1 MLEEKVDHRLDLI
14 GKVFPYSTVKTGV
27 TLKKT
32 AAGEGLGVTTMG
44 IEKHKINETKVAKQL
59 KKLIEANQYLADIES
74 LDALF
79 PRLLDLAKNVTAAE
93 ASSLM
98 LYNPKRDVLE
108 FASVADDV
116 IGEAGGETIKRT
128 VELKIG
134 EGIAGWVAENRKP
147 LIIKNAQKDPRFFKK
162 SDKQT
167 GFLTRTLLSVP
178 LVYKKELLGV
188 INVLNSKE
196 KPSFDAE
203 DQKLLESFAHLATV
217 AIIRSR
223 LLEVRLK
230 QQRFQIQLET
240 ASKIQSLFW
249 PKFPEMETRS
259 HVWAVSVP
267 AAFVG
272 GDLYDLISMQDG
284 SWVIYVADVA
294 DKGLPAALIMVALW
308 SRIRSEALLHEDV
321 NKLLETVN
329 NDMYELIAEEGF
341 FATIIIGRYWPA
353 TGKMHLARGGHL
365 PPLWIKQDGLGDSLE
380 LKGPSL
386 GIAPGADYEKEEI
399 ILSPGE
405 SILFLT
411 DGVTES
417 ENEQN
422 ELFGHHRLVE
432 CIQKT
437 NEPPLGK
444 GILDN
449 LNAWKGIAKANDDL
463 TMLEI
468 WRDPTYTTS

>member
-1 MLEEKVDHRLDLI
+1 M
-14 GKVFPYSTVKTGV
+14 
-27 TLKKT
+27 
-32 AAGEGLGVTTMG
+32 
-44 IEKHKINETKVAKQL
+44 INDTKVANRL
-59 KKLIEANQYLADIES
+59 KKLVEANQYIADIES

-79 PRLLDLAKNVTAAE
+79 PRLLELAKDVTAAE

-98 LYNPKRDVLE
+98 LYDPKRDVLV
-108 FASVADDV
+108 FAAVLDEI
-116 IGEAGGETIKRT
+116 IGETSEETLKKT
-128 VELKIG
+128 VELKMG
-134 EGIAGWVAENRKP
+134 EGIAGWVAENRQP
-147 LIIKNAQKDPRFFKK
+147 LIIKDAQNDPRFFKK
-162 SDKQT
+162 ADQKT

-178 LVYKKELLGV
+178 LVYREELLGV

-196 KPSFDAE
+196 TPSFDE
-203 DQKLLESFAHLATV
+203 QDQELLESFAHLAAV

-223 LLEVRLK
+223 LLEVRLG
-230 QQRFQIQLET
+230 QQRFQVQLET

-249 PKFPEMETRS
+249 PKPPEMGADS
-259 HVWAVSVP
+259 HVWATSVP

-272 GDLYDLISMQDG
+272 GDLYDLISLQDG
-284 SWVIYVADVA
+284 SWLIYVADVA

-321 NKLLETVN
+321 DKLLETVN
-329 NDMYELIAEEGF
+329 HAMHELMAAEGF

-353 TGKMHLARGGHL
+353 TGKMQLVRGGHL
-365 PPLWIKQDGLGDSLE
+365 PPLWIKQDGLKNSLE

-386 GIAPGADYEKEEI
+386 GITPEADYQKTEI

-417 ENEQN
+417 ENEQK
-422 ELFGHHRLVE
+422 ELFGQHRLVE

-437 NEPPLGK
+437 NEPPWGK
-444 GILDN
+444 DILDAI
-449 LNAWKGIAKANDDL
+449 NAWKGTAKASDDL

-468 WRDPTYTTS
+468 WRAPS

>member
-1 MLEEKVDHRLDLI
+1 
-14 GKVFPYSTVKTGV
+14 
-27 TLKKT
+27 
-32 AAGEGLGVTTMG
+32 MG
-44 IEKHKINETKVAKQL
+44 IENYNINETKIGNRL
-59 KKLIEANQYLADIES
+59 KKLIEANQHLACIDS
-74 LDALF
+74 LDELF
-79 PRLLDLAKNVTAAE
+79 PKLLDLAKNVTAAE

-98 LYNPKRDVLE
+98 LYDPKRDVLE
-108 FASVADDV
+108 FASVADEV
-116 IGEAGGETIKRT
+116 IGGDGRDGGETLKRT
-128 VELKIG
+128 IELKMG
-134 EGIAGWVAENRKP
+134 EGIAGWVAENRQP
-147 LIIKNAQKDPRFFKK
+147 LIVKDAQKDPRFFKNA
-162 SDKQT
+162 DRQT

-178 LVYKKELLGV
+178 LVYREELMGV

-196 KPSFDAE
+196 KPCFDSK
-203 DQKLLESFAHLATV
+203 DQALLESFAHLATV

-223 LLEVRLK
+223 LLQAKLR
-230 QQRFQIQLET
+230 QQRFKIQLEA

-249 PKFPEMETRS
+249 PKLLEMGTGS
-259 HVWAVSVP
+259 NVWAISVP

-272 GDLYDLISMQDG
+272 GDLYDFISMQDG

-321 NKLLETVN
+321 DRLLETVN
-329 NDMYELIAEEGF
+329 NAMVELMAEEGF

-353 TGKMHLARGGHL
+353 TGKMQLACGGHL
-365 PPLWIKQDGLGDSLE
+365 PPLWIKRDGLRDSLD

-386 GIAPGADYEKEEI
+386 GIIPGADYEKEEI

-411 DGVTES
+411 DGVTDA

-432 CIQKT
+432 RIQKT
-437 NEPPLGK
+437 NKPPWGN
-444 GILDN
+444 GILDAI
-449 LNAWKGIAKANDDL
+449 NAWQGTAKASDDL

>member
-1 MLEEKVDHRLDLI
+1 
-14 GKVFPYSTVKTGV
+14 
-27 TLKKT
+27 
-32 AAGEGLGVTTMG
+32 MG
-44 IEKHKINETKVAKQL
+44 IENYMINETKVGNRL
-59 KKLIEANQYLADIES
+59 KKLIEANQHLACIDS

-79 PRLLDLAKNVTAAE
+79 PKLLDLAKNVTAAE

-108 FASVADDV
+108 FTSVADEV
-116 IGEAGGETIKRT
+116 IGEAGGETLKRT

-134 EGIAGWVAENRKP
+134 EGVAGWVAENRQP
-147 LIIKNAQKDPRFFKK
+147 LIIKDAQKDPRFSKK

-167 GFLTRTLLSVP
+167 GFLTRTLLSAP
-178 LVYKKELLGV
+178 LVYKEELLGV

-203 DQKLLESFAHLATV
+203 DQELLESFAHLATV

-223 LLEVRLK
+223 LLEARLK
-230 QQRFQIQLET
+230 QQQFQIQLET

-249 PKFPEMETRS
+249 PKLPEMGTGS
-259 HVWAVSVP
+259 NVWAVSVP

-272 GDLYDLISMQDG
+272 GDLYDFISMQDG

-321 NKLLETVN
+321 DRLLETVN
-329 NDMYELIAEEGF
+329 NAMVELMAEESF
-341 FATIIIGRYWPA
+341 FATIIMGRYWPA
-353 TGKMHLARGGHL
+353 TGKMQLACGGHL
-365 PPLWIKQDGLGDSLE
+365 PPLWIKRDGLRDSLD

-386 GIAPGADYEKEEI
+386 GIISGADYEKKEI
-399 ILSPGE
+399 ILSLGE
-405 SILFLT
+405 SILFFT

-417 ENEQN
+417 ENERN
-422 ELFGHHRLVE
+422 ELFGNHRLVE

-437 NEPPLGK
+437 NEPPWGN
-444 GILDN
+444 GILDAI
-449 LNAWKGIAKANDDL
+449 NAWQGTAKASDDL

>member
-1 MLEEKVDHRLDLI
+1 
-14 GKVFPYSTVKTGV
+14 
-27 TLKKT
+27 
-32 AAGEGLGVTTMG
+32 MG
-44 IEKHKINETKVAKQL
+44 IENYMINETKVGNRL
-59 KKLIEANQYLADIES
+59 KKLIEANQHLACIDS

-79 PRLLDLAKNVTAAE
+79 PKLLDLAKNVTAAE

-108 FASVADDV
+108 FTSVADEV
-116 IGEAGGETIKRT
+116 IGEAGGETLKRT

-134 EGIAGWVAENRKP
+134 EGVAGWVAENRQP
-147 LIIKNAQKDPRFFKK
+147 LIIKDAQKDPRFSKK

-167 GFLTRTLLSVP
+167 GFLTRTLLSAP
-178 LVYKKELLGV
+178 LVYKEELLGV

-203 DQKLLESFAHLATV
+203 DQELLESFAHLATV

-223 LLEVRLK
+223 LLEARLK
-230 QQRFQIQLET
+230 QQQFQIQLET

-249 PKFPEMETRS
+249 PKLPEMGTGS
-259 HVWAVSVP
+259 NVWAVSVP

-272 GDLYDLISMQDG
+272 GDLYDFISMQDG

-321 NKLLETVN
+321 DRLLETVN
-329 NDMYELIAEEGF
+329 NAMVELMAEESF
-341 FATIIIGRYWPA
+341 FATIIMGRYWPA
-353 TGKMHLARGGHL
+353 TGKMQLVRGGHL
-365 PPLWIKQDGLGDSLE
+365 PPLWIKRDGLRDSLD

-386 GIAPGADYEKEEI
+386 GIISGADYEKKEI
-399 ILSPGE
+399 ILSLGE
-405 SILFLT
+405 SILFFT

-417 ENEQN
+417 ENERN
-422 ELFGHHRLVE
+422 ELFGNHRLVE

-437 NEPPLGK
+437 NEPPWGN
-444 GILDN
+444 GILDAI
-449 LNAWKGIAKANDDL
+449 NAWQGTAKASDDL

>member
-1 MLEEKVDHRLDLI
+1 
-14 GKVFPYSTVKTGV
+14 
-27 TLKKT
+27 
-32 AAGEGLGVTTMG
+32 MG
-44 IEKHKINETKVAKQL
+44 IENYKINEIKIGNRL
-59 KKLIEANQYLADIES
+59 KKLIEANQHLACIDS

-79 PRLLDLAKNVTAAE
+79 PKLLDLAKNVTAAE

-98 LYNPKRDVLE
+98 LYDPKRDVLE
-108 FASVADDV
+108 FASVADEI
-116 IGEAGGETIKRT
+116 IGEAGGETLKKT
-128 VELKIG
+128 LELKMG

-147 LIIKNAQKDPRFFKK
+147 LIIKNAQKDPRFFNKA
-162 SDKQT
+162 DRQT

-178 LVYKKELLGV
+178 LVYRKELLGV

-196 KPSFDAE
+196 KPCFDSK
-203 DQKLLESFAHLATV
+203 DQELLESFAHLATV
-217 AIIRSR
+217 AIIRSK
-223 LLEVRLK
+223 LLKAKLK
-230 QQRFQIQLET
+230 QQQFEIQLEA

-249 PKFPEMETRS
+249 PKSPEMGTGS
-259 HVWAVSVP
+259 HVWAISEP
-267 AAFVG
+267 AVFVG

-294 DKGLPAALIMVALW
+294 DKGLPASLIMVALW
-308 SRIRSEALLHEDV
+308 SRIRCEALLHEDV
-321 NKLLETVN
+321 DKLLRAVN
-329 NDMYELIAEEGF
+329 NAMCELMAEEGL

-353 TGKMHLARGGHL
+353 IGKMQLVRGGHL
-365 PPLWIKQDGLGDSLE
+365 SPLWIKRDGLGDFLE
-380 LKGPSL
+380 LKGASL
-386 GIAPGADYEKEEI
+386 GIVPGTDYEKEEI

-422 ELFGHHRLVE
+422 ELFGHHRLAE

-437 NEPPLGK
+437 NEPPWGK
-444 GILDN
+444 GILDAI
-449 LNAWKGIAKANDDL
+449 NAWRGTAKASDDL

-468 WRDPTYTTS
+468 WRDPI

>member
-1 MLEEKVDHRLDLI
+1 M
-14 GKVFPYSTVKTGV
+14 
-27 TLKKT
+27 
-32 AAGEGLGVTTMG
+32 
-44 IEKHKINETKVAKQL
+44 INDTKVANRL
-59 KKLIEANQYLADIES
+59 KKLVEANQYIADIES

-79 PRLLDLAKNVTAAE
+79 PRLLELAKDVTAAE

-98 LYNPKRDVLE
+98 LYDPKRDVLV
-108 FASVADDV
+108 FAAVLDEI
-116 IGEAGGETIKRT
+116 IGETSEETLKKT
-128 VELKIG
+128 VELKMG
-134 EGIAGWVAENRKP
+134 EGIAGWVAENRQP
-147 LIIKNAQKDPRFFKK
+147 LIIKDAQNDPRFFKK
-162 SDKQT
+162 ADQKT

-178 LVYKKELLGV
+178 LVYREELLGV

-196 KPSFDAE
+196 KPSFDE
-203 DQKLLESFAHLATV
+203 QDQELLESFAHLAAV

-223 LLEVRLK
+223 LLEVRLG
-230 QQRFQIQLET
+230 QQRFQVQLET

-249 PKFPEMETRS
+249 PKPPEMGADS
-259 HVWAVSVP
+259 HVWATSVP

-272 GDLYDLISMQDG
+272 GDLYDLISLQDG
-284 SWVIYVADVA
+284 SWLIYVADVA

-321 NKLLETVN
+321 DKLLETVN
-329 NDMYELIAEEGF
+329 HAMHELMAAEGF

-353 TGKMHLARGGHL
+353 TGKMQLVRGGHL
-365 PPLWIKQDGLGDSLE
+365 PPLWIKQDGLKNSLE

-386 GIAPGADYEKEEI
+386 GITPEADYQKTEI

-417 ENEQN
+417 ENEQK
-422 ELFGHHRLVE
+422 ELFGQHRLVE

-437 NEPPLGK
+437 NEPPWGK
-444 GILDN
+444 DILDAI
-449 LNAWKGIAKANDDL
+449 NAWKGTAKASDDL

-468 WRDPTYTTS
+468 WRGPN

>member
-1 MLEEKVDHRLDLI
+1 MGN
-14 GKVFPYSTVKTGV
+14 GKY
-27 TLKKT
+27 
-32 AAGEGLGVTTMG
+32 
-44 IEKHKINETKVAKQL
+44 KINETEVANRL
-59 KKLIEANQYLADIES
+59 KKLIEANQYIADIES

-79 PRLLDLAKNVTAAE
+79 PKLLDLAKNVTAAE

-98 LYNPKRDVLE
+98 LYDPKRDVLE
-108 FASVADDV
+108 FASVADEI
-116 IGEAGGETIKRT
+116 IGEAGGETLKRT
-128 VELKIG
+128 VELKMG

-147 LIIKNAQKDPRFFKK
+147 LIIKDAQKDPRFFKK
-162 SDKQT
+162 ADRQT

-178 LVYKKELLGV
+178 LVYREELLGV

-196 KPSFDAE
+196 KSSFDAE
-203 DQKLLESFAHLATV
+203 DQELLESFAHLATV

-223 LLEVRLK
+223 LLEARLN

-249 PKFPEMETRS
+249 PKFPEMGTGN
-259 HVWAVSVP
+259 HVWAVSEP

-284 SWVIYVADVA
+284 SWLIYVADVA

-321 NKLLETVN
+321 DKLLETVN
-329 NDMYELIAEEGF
+329 NAMCKLMAEEGF

-353 TGKMHLARGGHL
+353 TGKIQLARGGHL
-365 PPLWIKQDGLGDSLE
+365 PPLWIKRDGLGDSPE

-386 GIAPGADYEKEEI
+386 GVAPGADYEKEEI

-405 SILFLT
+405 SILFFT

-437 NEPPLGK
+437 NEPPWGK
-444 GILDN
+444 GILDA
-449 LNAWKGIAKANDDL
+449 LNAWKGAAKASDDL
-463 TMLEI
+463 TILEI
-468 WRDPTYTTS
+468 WRDPI